1 MVAQPRFGLSLF
13 YELMPVLK
21 KKNTRVLAA
30 GPKACLEALRA
41 LAAVG
46 AASGDSYTALRNPSL
61 WPRDTHDAVN
71 AAWSSLSNEGSGFE
85 VPAHVISAAL
95 DAIRGLRLV
104 PGFKVRLPTDP
115 NGEGH
120 PTFIKG
126 SGRNP
131 AFLRLRDFT
140 DSLVMCA
147 EATLSRDAAAA
158 PLAKGKCK
166 LPEQRA
172 LRQHLGLPLSSAAQR
187 ARLRARDFGSMLAD
201 GGVPLPPATVAQL
214 VSLIG
219 GPLPEVPALARS
231 ASQPVPYLEAERL
244 LLCTL
249 PKAALDAVLKT
260 DVGATAIARAQ
271 QARRLEKP
279 PLPDWYGRYMVA
291 AQEAESSDATTVS
304 AAAAELALRGGSAY
318 EFARSAA
325 LPEEAR
331 PAAEMEA
338 SKLERFWFGLHE
350 GSGGG
355 TAAVDGTDDS
365 TLRPRRL

>member
-1 MVAQPRFGLSLF
+1 MWWHSLVGLSLF

-21 KKNTRVLAA
+21 RRTHACWPRSEGVPRGLASA
-30 GPKACLEALRA
+30 SRRRCRQRRSEHAC
-41 LAAVG
+41 
-46 AASGDSYTALRNPSL
+46 NPSL

-279 PLPDWYGRYMVA
+279 PLPDWYGRYGGA
-291 AQEAESSDATTVS
+291 G
-304 AAAAELALRGGSAY
+304 LRI
-318 EFARSAA
+318 F
-325 LPEEAR
+325 
-331 PAAEMEA
+331 
-338 SKLERFWFGLHE
+338 
-350 GSGGG
+350 
-355 TAAVDGTDDS
+355 
-365 TLRPRRL
+365 

>member
-1 MVAQPRFGLSLF
+1 MPPAEIRIQRFA
-13 YELMPVLK
+13 
-21 KKNTRVLAA
+21 TR
-30 GPKACLEALRA
+30 
-41 LAAVG
+41 
-46 AASGDSYTALRNPSL
+46 L

-271 QARRLEKP
+271 QARVGSRSHHYPIGMAAIWWPPRRPNLLTLP
-279 PLPDWYGRYMVA
+279 LSALPLPSLRCGAVPRT
-291 AQEAESSDATTVS
+291 S
-304 AAAAELALRGGSAY
+304 LRGAQ
-318 EFARSAA
+318 
-325 LPEEAR
+325 
-331 PAAEMEA
+331 
-338 SKLERFWFGLHE
+338 HC
-350 GSGGG
+350 
-355 TAAVDGTDDS
+355 
-365 TLRPRRL
+365 PRRRGQLPRWRPVSSSASGSVCTKALGGALLPWMARTIAHCAPGDCRALHKRPKRDARLLAMSGP